1 MAIWIKPNGNEIELN
16 DDPSNVA
23 AAKKLG
29 LKKKRAPKKDAET
42 NEKQLDALSIN

>member
-16 DDPSNVA
+16 DDPSNIE

-29 LKKKRAPKKDAET
+29 LKKKRAPKKVVET
-42 NEKQLDALSIN
+42 NDNQLDALSTD